1 MVIAGLILCAIGGAA
16 MAGWLGPLADYTY
29 PIVWWGLLLIV
40 DEWNAR
46 SGRSLWRGRL
56 RHFLLITLPISV
68 LFWLLFEL
76 LNLASPQWRYRGDIT
91 GVTAQVLFGFVA
103 FATVIPIMVEAIW
116 ICMGPFCLPAAV
128 ARVLE
133 QWKPACTAIAI
144 VLLAVPAFNP
154 VFWFNQGMWFAPAL
168 LLLPWLREPRCASP
182 GPFLGGIVAGGLLA
196 GFFWEL
202 INFGARTHWEYLI
215 LPHIAHLFRMP
226 LPGYLGFIPFGV
238 SAIAVHE
245 AQAHI
250 KARVTTAALLYL
262 AAFGGLYALTVVYIQ
277 RSLWMGI

>member
-128 ARVLE
+128 A
-133 QWKPACTAIAI
+133 
-144 VLLAVPAFNP
+144 
-154 VFWFNQGMWFAPAL
+154 
-168 LLLPWLREPRCASP
+168 
-182 GPFLGGIVAGGLLA
+182 
-196 GFFWEL
+196 
-202 INFGARTHWEYLI
+202 
-215 LPHIAHLFRMP
+215 
-226 LPGYLGFIPFGV
+226 
-238 SAIAVHE
+238 
-245 AQAHI
+245 
-250 KARVTTAALLYL
+250 
-262 AAFGGLYALTVVYIQ
+262 
-277 RSLWMGI
+277 